1 MDLLKKEII
10 LPRLKTLR
18 LLVMRADQMDSIKG
32 ISTRDIKEDVAALE
46 ETIFKEEVEGITNL
60 VMMTQTDFPH

>member
-18 LLVMRADQMDSIKG
+18 LLVMRADQMDSIKE

-46 ETIFKEEVEGITNL
+46 ETIFKEEVEGISNL

>member
-1 MDLLKKEII
+1 
-10 LPRLKTLR
+10 
-18 LLVMRADQMDSIKG
+18 MRADQMDSIKE